1 VIVDSV
7 PKVLSMNHEAAEN
20 IVDKLPDQR
29 DTRGTR
35 PLHKNRRGEARTPH
49 TGSSDSGRAGKV
61 RPLIPLLLFG
71 AFAVFIASQEIPA
84 VADWLERMFQP
95 AQWQAKVSCRDAVLA
110 DMPAGSYPR
119 LQDGGSLHQTRDGSS
134 VIGIRFTKLGHDG
147 EEQVVTYDC
156 YLTADGQLHRLAPR
170 KP

>member
-1 VIVDSV
+1 
-7 PKVLSMNHEAAEN
+7 MNHEPAEN
-20 IVDKLPDQR
+20 IVDNLPDQR
-29 DTRGTR
+29 GTRGTQ
-35 PLHKNRRGEARTPH
+35 PPHKNRRGEARTPS
-49 TGSSDSGRAGKV
+49 TGSSGSGRAGKV

-156 YLTADGQLHRLAPR
+156 YLTADGQLHRLVPR